1 MDREEV
7 IPGGILGIHMGRI
20 SFSFDSNFL
29 LTLGFLRSLRK
40 FQILPNPLGVGE
52 YGKNFMPQKNL
63 TEKIHG
69 RV

>member
-1 MDREEV
+1 
-7 IPGGILGIHMGRI
+7 MGRI

-40 FQILPNPLGVGE
+40 FQILPNHGVGE
-52 YGKNFMPQKNL
+52 YGKFYVPKELMG
-63 TEKIHG
+63 KIHE